1 MRQGFLVGLAPHAA
15 DLTLLLEIIMGAGLL
30 IGARFARLRRFR
42 LHAWC
47 QSIIVLMN
55 AAVIAVMMIPPFGLQ
70 VYPRIPAKLGRA
82 YYGLATAHAA
92 LGSLAEITA
101 LYILLAAGTNVLPPK
116 LRIANYKLWM
126 RSVLVLWWIV
136 LALGIATYIRWYVR
150 H

>member
-1 MRQGFLVGLAPHAA
+1 LRHALLGALAPHAA
-15 DLTLLLEIIMGAGLL
+15 DLTLLLEITMGVGLL
-30 IGARFARLRRFR
+30 IGARFARLGRFR

-55 AAVIAVMMIPPFGLQ
+55 AAVIAVIMIPPFRLQ

-82 YYGLATAHAA
+82 YYGLATTHAA

-101 LYILLAAGTNVLPPK
+101 LYILLAAGTNLLPPK

-126 RSVLVLWWIV
+126 RSALVLWWSV
-136 LALGIATYIRWYVR
+136 LALGIATYIRWHVR
-150 H
+150 Y